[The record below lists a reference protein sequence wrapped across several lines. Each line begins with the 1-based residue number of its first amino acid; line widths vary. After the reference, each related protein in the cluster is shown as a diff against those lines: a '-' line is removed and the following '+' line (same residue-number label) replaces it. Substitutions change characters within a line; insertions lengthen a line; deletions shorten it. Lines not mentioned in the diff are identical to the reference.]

1 MKGILLLCLTA
12 VSVFA
17 SSELW
22 AQTRTVTGR
31 ITSTEDGSGLPGVN
45 VVLKGTSN
53 GTAADVEG
61 KYTISVP
68 PEGGTLVFTF
78 IGLKSQ
84 EVAIGERA
92 VVDVA
97 MAQDM
102 QQLSEVVVTALGV
115 QRKEAAL
122 GYSATTVSS
131 QDVSQGRSFSP
142 INGLQGKVA
151 GVIINTGSGAPG
163 AQTFVN
169 IRGLNS
175 IGGNNNPLYV
185 VDGVPVNNSFTNV
198 TSDPANDVTR
208 QQDFGNRANDF
219 NPEDIESIT
228 ILKSASS
235 TAMYGSR
242 AANGVILI
250 TTKKGKRGDGV
261 KVDFTS
267 SAEMQN
273 PLRLPKV
280 QQEFGQGWNAVN
292 DYTQNGSWG
301 PAFDGRNRIWG
312 NVVDNSQQIK
322 PYVPLPSNIK
332 DFYETGTSYVNT
344 LAVSGGSEKTSYY
357 FSYGNTTQD
366 GIVPTNADSYKR
378 NNFSFRGTYTGKKLT
393 ITSSINYILK
403 NSKAVTVGQGSNGAT
418 LFQEMIQI
426 PNDISLVDVKDYRN
440 KFNNLD
446 NFYTPYNQNPYWV
459 LNQNGNNYIE
469 NRIQGNVTA
478 TYNFNNWLGATW
490 RVGSDVANGQIKDW
504 IAIANFSPTGPNASE
519 INVPG
524 TVFRRGRY
532 AREVNSDFMI
542 TVNKDLSHSLHL
554 NGLIGNN
561 VNQRQQD
568 DYDASVSKLSVPDF
582 YNLQNSSNQPSITT
596 FQSIRRIVGL
606 YANAELGYKD
616 YLYLT
621 LTARNDWSSTLPAG
635 KNSYFYPGAA
645 MSLVFSELLPS
656 LQNKL
661 SFGKLRVS
669 VGQTGRDSDPYNI
682 KNVFAPSNIA
692 LPFGN
697 LKFPLNGVNAF
708 EVSNQIGNSNLKP
721 EITTEY
727 EIGTELKFFQ
737 NRIGVD
743 LSLYNKTTANQ
754 ILASQL
760 AASTGYGTQVRNFG
774 KVQNKGI
781 ELLVTVVPIKTENF
795 SWTLSSNWTI
805 NRNKVLELTDG
816 LSQYLITSIYDI
828 DFVAAKGQPIGV
840 FRAPKDSTD
849 GAGHVI
855 VNGQGIPV
863 PSSTKEAIG
872 NIQSNFVTGLTNQFH
887 YKGFNFSFTF
897 DYRDGGKMYSYTKNL
912 MEFVGNSTNTLYN
925 DRQPFVVPNS
935 VKVTGEADGKPTF
948 AENDIPVNMN
958 NIANYFTSN
967 TNQVLER
974 GHVLD
979 RTFLK
984 LREVV
989 IGYSFPAS
997 MLQKTFLHSLNL
1009 SVYGRNL
1016 WLKTPASNNII
1027 DPEVTA
1033 YPGSGV
1039 SAYAGEF
1046 AVSPSVRSYGVSLR
1060 AGL

>member
-1 MKGILLLCLTA
+1 L
-12 VSVFA
+12 
-17 SSELW
+17 
-22 AQTRTVTGR
+22 
-31 ITSTEDGSGLPGVN
+31 N
-45 VVLKGTSN
+45 V
-53 GTAADVEG
+53 E
-61 KYTISVP
+61 
-68 PEGGTLVFTF
+68 
-78 IGLKSQ
+78 
-84 EVAIGERA
+84 
-92 VVDVA
+92 
-97 MAQDM
+97 
-102 QQLSEVVVTALGV
+102 
-115 QRKEAAL
+115 RKEAAL
-122 GYSATTVSS
+122 GYSATTVHSA
-131 QDVSQGRSFSP
+131 DISQGRSFSP

-151 GVIINTGSGAPG
+151 GVIINSGSGAPG

-185 VDGVPVNNSFTNV
+185 VDGVPVNNSFNNF
-198 TSDPANDVTR
+198 TSDSNDANR

-250 TTKKGKRGDGV
+250 TTKKGKRGEGV

-267 SAEMQN
+267 SAEMSN

-301 PAFDGRNRIWG
+301 PAFDYKNRVWG

-322 PYVPLPSNIK
+322 QYRPLPNNVR
-332 DFYETGTSYVNT
+332 DFFETGKSFVNT
-344 LAVSGGSEKTSYY
+344 IAVSGGGEKTTFYVSYA
-357 FSYGNTTQD
+357 NTNQD
-366 GIVPTNADSYKR
+366 GIIPTNADSYKR
-378 NNFSFRGTYTGKKLT
+378 NNFSFRGSYTDKHLT
-393 ITSSINYILK
+393 ISSSINYILK
-403 NSKAVTVGQGSNGAT
+403 DAKAVTVGQGSNGAT

-426 PNDISLVDVKDYRN
+426 PSDMSVVDLKDYHN

-459 LNQNGNNYIE
+459 LNENGNRYIE

-478 TYNFNNWLGATW
+478 TYNFNSWLGATW
-490 RVGSDVANGQIKDW
+490 RVGTDVANGQVKDW
-504 IAIANFSPTGPNASE
+504 IAIANFSPSGPNSSE
-519 INVPG
+519 ISVPG
-524 TVFRRGRY
+524 TVFNRGRY
-532 AREVNSDFMI
+532 SREVNSDFMI
-542 TVNKDLSHSLHL
+542 TVNKDLSPNFHINALV
-554 NGLIGNN
+554 GNN

-568 DYDASVSKLSVPDF
+568 DYDASVSKLSVPGF
-582 YNLQNSSNQPSITT
+582 YNLQNSSNQPTITT
-596 FQSIRRIVGL
+596 TQSIRRITGV
-606 YANAELGYKD
+606 YANAELAYKD
-616 YLYLT
+616 YMYLT
-621 LTARNDWSSTLPAG
+621 LTARNDWSSTLPPG

-645 MSLVFSELLPS
+645 LSVVFSELIPS
-656 LQNKL
+656 IQDKV
-661 SFGKLRVS
+661 SFGKLRLS

-682 KNVFAPSNIA
+682 KNVYVPSNIG

-697 LKFPLNGVNAF
+697 LKFPLTGVNAF
-708 EVSNQIGNSNLKP
+708 EVSNQIGNPNLKP

-737 NRIGVD
+737 NRVGID
-743 LSLYNKTTANQ
+743 LSLYNKTTVNQ

-760 AASTGYGTQVRNFG
+760 AASSGFGTQVRNFG

-781 ELLVTVVPIKTENF
+781 ELLVTLTPIKTEKF
-795 SWTLSSNWTI
+795 AWTLLSNWTI
-805 NRNKVLELTDG
+805 NRNKVLELTNG
-816 LSQYLITSIYDI
+816 LSQYLINNIYDI
-828 DFVAAKGQPIGV
+828 DFVALKGQPIGV
-840 FRAPKDSTD
+840 FKAPKDSVD
-849 GAGHVI
+849 AGGHVI
-855 VNGQGIPV
+855 VNGQGIPI
-863 PSSTKEAIG
+863 PSSGKEVIG
-872 NIQSNFVTGLTNQFH
+872 NIQSNFVTGLTNQFK
-887 YKGFNFSFTF
+887 YGNFNLSFTF

-935 VKVTGEADGKPTF
+935 VKPGPVVDGQQTF
-948 AENDIPVNMN
+948 VENDIPVNMN
-958 NIANYFTSN
+958 NVSNYFTSN
-967 TNQVLER
+967 TNQALER

-989 IGYSFPAS
+989 IGYNFPQSILGKSFVR
-997 MLQKTFLHSLNL
+997 SLNL

-1016 WLKTPASNNII
+1016 WLWTPASNNIV
-1027 DPEVTA
+1027 DPEITA

-1046 AVSPSVRSYGVSLR
+1046 AVNPTVRSYGISLR
-1060 AGL
+1060 AGF